1 MLLTLSDFYLKE
13 GSVSLAVG
21 LQSGKWKDQNQNKS
35 QHTSIKWLNSSGH
48 PKINNTMS
56 LSLLKNVKLGFLR
69 IAKISKR
76 NKKRCTQRN
85 CYHCNRAVYKEFMSS
100 M

>member
-1 MLLTLSDFYLKE
+1 
-13 GSVSLAVG
+13 
-21 LQSGKWKDQNQNKS
+21 
-35 QHTSIKWLNSSGH
+35 
-48 PKINNTMS
+48 MS
-56 LSLLKNVKLGFLR
+56 LLLLKNVKLGFLR

-76 NKKRCTQRN
+76 NKKCTQRN